1 MTKEDNKPQSSS
13 SPTVHSSNFED
24 MDSNNSD
31 LDKIFKKRDQVV
43 DRKIADEMLLVPIR
57 GKLADMERIFSLNPV
72 AEFIWGQLDGEKNL
86 NEIRAGIQANFE
98 VAEDQAGTDLLEFIT
113 ELREADLIIQT
124 LQTVD

>member
-1 MTKEDNKPQSSS
+1 
-13 SPTVHSSNFED
+13 